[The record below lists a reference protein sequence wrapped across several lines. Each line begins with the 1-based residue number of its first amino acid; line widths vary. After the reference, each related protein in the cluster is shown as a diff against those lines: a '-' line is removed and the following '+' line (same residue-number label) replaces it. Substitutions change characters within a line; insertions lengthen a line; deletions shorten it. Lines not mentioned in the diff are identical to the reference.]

1 MFVKYSEI
9 KVLAGEERFFIHE
22 TLQQDLF
29 LSFRRNKRFGQNPY
43 FCEKKKMSGQKL
55 LKKKKRILRNLF
67 FVKQSDKK
75 NK

>member
-9 KVLAGEERFFIHE
+9 KVLAGDERFFIHE

-43 FCEKKKMSGQKL
+43 FCEKKKCQDKNFW
-55 LKKKKRILRNLF
+55 KKRKEF
-67 FVKQSDKK
+67 
-75 NK
+75 

>member
-9 KVLAGEERFFIHE
+9 KVLAGDERFFIHE

-43 FCEKKKMSGQKL
+43 FCEKKNVRTKTSEKKEKNSEKL
-55 LKKKKRILRNLF
+55 IF
-67 FVKQSDKK
+67 CEAE
-75 NK
+75 